1 MLQLYLKNFNLK
13 FVLRIFPAFKILFQK
28 NRSIITSLKKVLGFY
43 PTKLSLYSIAFTHKS
58 ASFEI
63 NGERVNN
70 ERLEFLGDAILDAI
84 VSDYL
89 YEKYPFE
96 AEGFLTEMR
105 SKIVNGEK
113 LQELATLIH
122 LDSFITVNNISP
134 RGKTRVF
141 EDAFEAFI
149 GAIYLDKGYKTTYKF
164 IINKIIKKHISLPK
178 LEKTN
183 LNYKSQ
189 LIEWAQK
196 YKKEVRFNS
205 FNDPEFNRQFI
216 AEIILDKE
224 KICKA
229 KGSSKKEAEQKAA
242 GKALNILETQN
253 QKNIFSI

>member
-1 MLQLYLKNFNLK
+1 MF
-13 FVLRIFPAFKILFQK
+13 RILPVIKILFQK
-28 NRSIITSLKKVLGFY
+28 NRSIITSLRKILGFY
-43 PTKLSLYSIAFTHKS
+43 PTKFSLYSIAFTHKS

-63 NGERVNN
+63 NGEKVNN
-70 ERLEFLGDAILDAI
+70 ERLEFLGDAILDAV

-105 SKIVNGEK
+105 SKIVKGEK

-122 LDSFITVNNISP
+122 IDSFISVNNISP
-134 RGKTRVF
+134 KGKTRIF

-149 GAIYLDKGYKTTYKF
+149 GAIYLDKGYNTTYKF
-164 IINKIIKKHISLPK
+164 IINKIIKTHINLPE
-178 LEKTN
+178 LEKIN

-196 YKKEVRFNS
+196 YKKQVRFNS
-205 FNDPEFNRQFI
+205 FNDPEFNKQFI

-224 KICKA
+224 NICKDR
-229 KGSSKKEAEQKAA
+229 GSSKKEAEQKAA
-242 GKALNILETQN
+242 KKALNKLIKE
-253 QKNIFSI
+253 

>member
-1 MLQLYLKNFNLK
+1 VF
-13 FVLRIFPAFKILFQK
+13 RILPVIKILFQK
-28 NRSIITSLKKVLGFY
+28 NRSIITSLRKILGFY
-43 PTKLSLYSIAFTHKS
+43 PTKFSLYSIAFTHKS

-63 NGERVNN
+63 NGEKVNN
-70 ERLEFLGDAILDAI
+70 ERLEFLGDAILDAV

-105 SKIVNGEK
+105 SKIVKGEK

-122 LDSFITVNNISP
+122 IDSFISVNNISP
-134 RGKTRVF
+134 KGKTRIF

-149 GAIYLDKGYKTTYKF
+149 GAIYLDKGYNTTYKF
-164 IINKIIKKHISLPK
+164 IINKIIKTHINLPE
-178 LEKTN
+178 LEKIN

-196 YKKEVRFNS
+196 YKKQVRFNS
-205 FNDPEFNRQFI
+205 FNDPEFNKQFI

-224 KICKA
+224 NICKDR
-229 KGSSKKEAEQKAA
+229 GSSKKEAEQKAA
-242 GKALNILETQN
+242 KKALNKLIKE
-253 QKNIFSI
+253 